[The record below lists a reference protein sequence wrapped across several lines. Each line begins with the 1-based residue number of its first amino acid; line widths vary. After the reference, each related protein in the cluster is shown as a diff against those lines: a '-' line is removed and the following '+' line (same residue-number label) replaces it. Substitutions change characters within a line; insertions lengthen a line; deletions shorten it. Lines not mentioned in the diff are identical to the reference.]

1 MPRLAL
7 LARIVPLLGIAAVA
21 AGAAVGGCFSVEDPD
36 RTGLPVDCDTSDPEC
51 VKQIDAAAQAEFP
64 DAKVK
69 EILFENEPIKAIA
82 AGRELGS
89 DYWLSITNVW
99 RPLHGQRVARVNV
112 VFAEPVSY
120 SGEILWASDPCQG
133 HTGEDE
139 RLDPDD
145 PCLDEPREYG
155 TRYVI
160 FPNVRDVYAT
170 VELGRR
176 DVIEVFTMDT
186 PPDVLEDTI
195 RYYKDPIEYRKYY
208 EGKIES
214 TIGPLPPPSPP

>member
-1 MPRLAL
+1 MIRKLAL
-7 LARIVPLLGIAAVA
+7 LAGILPLLGVAAVA
-21 AGAAVGGCFSVEDPD
+21 VVRCFPEGGSD
-36 RTGLPVDCDTSDPEC
+36 RTGPPVDCDVSEPEC
-51 VKQIDAAAQAEFP
+51 VERIDAALRAEFP

-69 EILFENEPIKAIA
+69 EILFENEPIKAMA
-82 AGRELGS
+82 AGRELGT
-89 DYWLSITNVW
+89 DYWLSISPHG
-99 RPLHGQRVARVNV
+99 PLHGQRVARVNV

-186 PPDVLEDTI
+186 PPDILEDTI

>member
-7 LARIVPLLGIAAVA
+7 LARIVPLLGIAALA
-21 AGAAVGGCFSVEDPD
+21 APAVVGCLPEEGSD

-51 VKQIDAAAQAEFP
+51 VKQIDAALGAQY

-89 DYWLSITNVW
+89 DYWLSITHVW

-112 VFAEPVSY
+112 VFADPVSY

-214 TIGPLPPPSPP
+214 PIAPLPTPSPP

>member
-1 MPRLAL
+1 MIRKLAL
-7 LARIVPLLGIAAVA
+7 LAGILPLLGVAAVA
-21 AGAAVGGCFSVEDPD
+21 AGGCFSVEDPD

-89 DYWLSITNVW
+89 DYWLSITHVW

-120 SGEILWASDPCQG
+120 SGAILWASDPCQG

-145 PCLDEPREYG
+145 PCLDELREYG

-170 VELGRR
+170 VELGRS

-195 RYYKDPIEYRKYY
+195 RYYKNPIEYRKYY

>member
-7 LARIVPLLGIAAVA
+7 LPRIVPLLGIAAVA

-89 DYWLSITNVW
+89 DYWLSITHVW

-120 SGEILWASDPCQG
+120 SGAILWASDPCQG

-145 PCLDEPREYG
+145 PCLDELREYG

-170 VELGRR
+170 VELGRS

-195 RYYKDPIEYRKYY
+195 RYYKNPIEYRKYY